1 MRGCM
6 GEGKPLR
13 TDIRQYLTLEACQ
26 KTCDNTSDCNAIAW
40 NSRDDRCFLKYKK
53 DACEDRPCPW
63 NRTDARDWNFYWKT
77 CGNFVLL
84 VLFRNNYEIF
94 RRFISRNYIAVACI
108 ELLF

>member
-1 MRGCM
+1 MTGCM
-6 GEGKPLR
+6 GEGKALQA
-13 TDIRQYLTLEACQ
+13 DFIQYLTLEACQ
-26 KTCDNTSDCNAIAW
+26 KTCDNTSDCNAISR

-63 NRTDARDWNFYWKT
+63 GQNDARDWNFYWKT

-84 VLFRNNYEIF
+84 LLFRNNYEIF